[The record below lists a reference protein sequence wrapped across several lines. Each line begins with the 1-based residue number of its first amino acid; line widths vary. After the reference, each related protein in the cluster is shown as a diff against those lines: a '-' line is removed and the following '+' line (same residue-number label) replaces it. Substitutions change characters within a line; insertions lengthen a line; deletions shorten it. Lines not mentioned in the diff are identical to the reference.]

1 MVRTIQHIP
10 SRPFFNERSCVQN
23 SDAVAQPCDDG
34 EIVADEQDGCT
45 ELLPKVSD
53 QIDYTSLDCCVESGC
68 RFVED

>member
-1 MVRTIQHIP
+1 MVRTIQHIAC
-10 SRPFFNERSCVQN
+10 RAFFNERSCVQN

-34 EIVADEQDGCT
+34 QAVADEQDGCT

-53 QIDYTSLDCCVESGC
+53 QIDYTGLDCRVESSR